1 MLFRQTGFSASLLHR
16 LIKLLKPSF
25 KSQAWECNPFKKP
38 ARLDWEKKK
47 TMVVSEL
54 KGARAP
60 LTSWSAWEMG
70 HPIFFCST
78 SDMLLPALGRGW
90 CPWKAHRCCL
100 LAQQQEGCWSAAV
113 STLQPLPKSLPL
125 PSVLYEGKSS
135 VAAGTA
141 QSWWLSF
148 MEEQEMAGVP
158 PPAGRGSI
166 WMGKVRSHTIPC
178 CTALEESSKGAIK
191 CCATIV
197 PLDTPTADVHL
208 PCTCGKQLHS
218 WFPGFLL
225 PTKLL
230 LPMGRLEKPKSSA
243 EAVRRQRATP
253 QASYLQ
259 REKSK
264 SCSLKRLQDAG
275 VVERGS
281 LHRTAQQQAALG
293 NSAHGTGMFLI
304 TPALNRLQDCKL
316 LDTLCP
322 LNWPS
327 AEGLQEKSYG
337 TELQPPDSRVFR

>member
-1 MLFRQTGFSASLLHR
+1 MNWKVHERRSPRGQRGRWTPHLLLQHQWHAAASTGQGMMSLESTQML
-16 LIKLLKPSF
+16 
-25 KSQAWECNPFKKP
+25 
-38 ARLDWEKKK
+38 
-47 TMVVSEL
+47 
-54 KGARAP
+54 
-60 LTSWSAWEMG
+60 
-70 HPIFFCST
+70 
-78 SDMLLPALGRGW
+78 
-90 CPWKAHRCCL
+90 CL

-141 QSWWLSF
+141 QSWWLPF

-166 WMGKVRSHTIPC
+166 WMSKVRSHTIPC

-197 PLDTPTADVHL
+197 PLDTPIADVHL
-208 PCTCGKQLHS
+208 PCTCGKQLYS
-218 WFPGFLL
+218 WFPDFLL
-225 PTKLL
+225 PTKRL

-316 LDTLCP
+316 LGTLCP

-337 TELQPPDSRVFR
+337 TELQPPDSRVFRKIQQHVTSKFTRRLDTKLPSTVTRQNVK